1 MLIISFFNS
10 KYFDTHIHFTT
21 LFENS
26 LPIVNLA
33 VYLFFWL
40 ILMWALFHNT
50 PNISLL
56 VTMSEAWVL
65 LH

>member
-21 LFENS
+21 LFESS

-33 VYLFFWL
+33 VYHFFL
-40 ILMWALFHNT
+40 AYFDVGFV
-50 PNISLL
+50 S
-56 VTMSEAWVL
+56 
-65 LH
+65 